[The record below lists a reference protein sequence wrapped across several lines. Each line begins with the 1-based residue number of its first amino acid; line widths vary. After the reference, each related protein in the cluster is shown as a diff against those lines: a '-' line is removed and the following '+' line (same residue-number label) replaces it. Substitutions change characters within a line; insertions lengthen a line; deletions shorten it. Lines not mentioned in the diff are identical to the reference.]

1 MRALLWIA
9 TLLIAF
15 GPPAAQLAFGAR
27 PSVLQ
32 YLPGDEEGDHTT
44 PAGTG
49 LGGTELGGTGSGG
62 IESGGVASFDDT
74 YAWDADEHE
83 PLEDGLGV
91 GTAVEEVDARRREL
105 ADLRSLM
112 TGWRDALEEYRTAHG
127 RYPESLA
134 AISQPAAVAPPGL
147 PRPVV
152 PRGNVD
158 PWGNPLTYERPTELQ
173 ALLKSAGPDQVF
185 GTNDDTVEH
194 LPRIVLDDR

>member
-9 TLLIAF
+9 TFLIAF
-15 GPPAAQLAFGAR
+15 GPPAAQLAFGER
-27 PSVLQ
+27 PSVLA
-32 YLPGDEEGDHTT
+32 YLPGEDADDAFASVGAEPGADLD
-44 PAGTG
+44 G
-49 LGGTELGGTGSGG
+49 
-62 IESGGVASFDDT
+62 GGVADFDDT
-74 YAWDADEHE
+74 YAWEADAHE

-91 GTAVEEVDARRREL
+91 GTAVEEVDARRREQ
-105 ADLRSLM
+105 ADLRTLM

-127 RYPESLA
+127 AYPESLA

-158 PWGNPLTYERPTELQ
+158 PWGNPLAYERPTTER
-173 ALLKSAGPDQVF
+173 AMLKCAGPDQVF
-185 GTNDDTVEH
+185 GTADDVVEH